1 MLKSFLLALFVV
13 VSIMGV
19 IGLLISWLSQLVRS
33 QEPITRMNS
42 VPVLKHDEDEEEE
55 NEKEKAEG

>member
-33 QEPITRMNS
+33 QEPITRKNS
-42 VPVLKHDEDEEEE
+42 VPVLKHDDEEGEE
-55 NEKEKAEG
+55 NEKPK